1 LKIIKTIISLVLFI
15 IDSEL
20 VMKMKVERV
29 SIFGL
34 FKRNWNFK
42 LDYGYSLS
50 NWVVAYLLHK
60 GPTS

>member
-1 LKIIKTIISLVLFI
+1 MIKIIINLVLFM

-34 FKRNWNFK
+34 FKRN
-42 LDYGYSLS
+42 
-50 NWVVAYLLHK
+50 
-60 GPTS
+60 